1 MRFRTATPC
10 GGRAGKGTDGIM
22 IVEQATGEAPVQAS
36 AASAWLPAL
45 DLLGQGFAVFD
56 TDLRLVVCNARF
68 GILRAVPPSL
78 CRPGTPLEA
87 ILRFFVER
95 GDYGPGDVDTLV
107 RTAIAPSRE
116 GRAET
121 IERRLPDGRIILV
134 EIRPIPAGG
143 MLVVYSDVTDLCR
156 RENDLRDAREA
167 ADGALR
173 ELQALL
179 DTIEYGILFVD
190 AGMRIRIANRA
201 YRRMWQF
208 PEGFFDHHPHLRE
221 DMEFAR
227 GKGMYYIP
235 DGDWPAYLEA
245 RVDEIRRGDLAPT
258 EMRMADG
265 RVVQYQCIALPH
277 GGRMLTYFDITA
289 LKQRE
294 EELRANTRIL
304 RGTLENI
311 DQGITMVD
319 ANLNVI
325 AFNQRFLELLD
336 LPADRFRIGFSM
348 EEAFRFNA
356 ARGEYGPGDAETQ
369 VRERM
374 ERQRRFEPHHFERVR
389 PDGTVIEIRG
399 VPLPAGGMVATY
411 TDVTQQRRAEVALR
425 EAKALLEQKVVERTA
440 ESVAAKERF
449 IAAAES
455 MADGLAIYDAEDR
468 LAYYNAR
475 YPEHFSQLHRPVL
488 RIGMKFDDVV
498 DEYLAAG
505 PLYHPDMGPDYLE
518 RRRALH
524 RVPTAEHEM
533 RLADGRWLRI
543 RENGMPGGGRVVL
556 TTDITSQ
563 KDAEAE
569 LARQRE
575 ALVQSEKLS
584 AFGSL
589 LAGVSHELNNP
600 LSIVVAQAA
609 LLQET
614 TNDPKVLMRSE
625 KISTAAERC
634 AKIVK
639 TFLAMARRR
648 PPERTAVNLND
659 TVAAALEVLAYGL
672 RSAGV
677 DVVRELYQGLPVM
690 RADAD
695 QLHQVVTNLLLNAQQ
710 AMMDRPGR
718 RRLRIATSFD
728 SARDEIRLVVD
739 DTGPGVPKELRAKI
753 FEPFF
758 TTKPA
763 GAGLGFGLALCHGLM
778 ESHGGGIAVD
788 DAPGGGAR
796 FIVTL
801 PYVAPPSAPAALRE
815 REATPQRGGRILI
828 VDDEPDIAATCSD
841 ILAIDG
847 HRCELAE
854 NGRAALERVAAHDYD
869 LILSDMRMPQLDGP
883 GFYRELCRVKPAL
896 AGRIMFL
903 TGDTLSPA
911 IQRFLEEAK
920 RPFIEKPLDPKQLRQ
935 AVTAALAA
943 FKAS

>member
-1 MRFRTATPC
+1 
-10 GGRAGKGTDGIM
+10 M
-22 IVEQATGEAPVQAS
+22 IVEQSTDDAAAQA
-36 AASAWLPAL
+36 AAGNGWLPAL

-56 TDLRLVVCNARF
+56 ADLRLVVCNAPF
-68 GILRAVPPSL
+68 GALRGVPDAL
-78 CRPGTPLEA
+78 CRPGAALED
-87 ILRFFVER
+87 IVRFFAER
-95 GDYGPGDVDTLV
+95 GDYGPGNVESLV
-107 RTAIAPSRE
+107 RAAIAPSRE
-116 GRAET
+116 ARAET
-121 IERRLPDGRIILV
+121 AERRMPDGRIILV
-134 EIRPIPAGG
+134 EMRPIPGGG
-143 MLVVYSDVTDLCR
+143 MLIVYSDVTGLRR
-156 RENDLRDAREA
+156 RENELREAREA

-179 DTIEYGILFVD
+179 DTIEYGILFLD
-190 AGMRIRIANRA
+190 ADMRIRIANRA

-208 PEGFFDHHPHLRE
+208 PEGFFDDHPHLRE
-221 DMEFAR
+221 DMEYAH
-227 GKGMYYIP
+227 GKGMFHIP
-235 DGDWPAYLEA
+235 DGNWDGYLES
-245 RVDEIRRGDLAPT
+245 RVEDIRRGDCGPIEL
-258 EMRMADG
+258 RMADG

-294 EELRANTRIL
+294 EELRAKTAIL
-304 RGTLENI
+304 GATLENM

-325 AFNQRFLELLD
+325 AFNRRFIELLD
-336 LPADRFRIGFSM
+336 LPADRFALGFNL

-356 ARGEYGPGDAETQ
+356 ARGEYGPGDPEAM

-374 ERQRRFEPHHFERVR
+374 KRHRRFEAHHIERVR
-389 PDGTVIEIRG
+389 PNGTVLEIRG
-399 VPLPAGGMVATY
+399 IPLAGGGMVSTY
-411 TDVTQQRRAEVALR
+411 TDITQQRKAEAALR

-449 IAAAES
+449 LAAAES

-468 LAYYNAR
+468 LAFYNAR
-475 YPEHFSQLHRPVL
+475 YPEHFSQALRSVL
-488 RIGMKFDDVV
+488 RLGMKFDELLED
-498 DEYLAAG
+498 YLAAG
-505 PLYHPDMGPDYLE
+505 PFYHEEMGPDYVE

-524 RVPTAEHEM
+524 RLPTAEHEV

-543 RENGMPGGGRVVL
+543 RENNMPGGGRVVL
-556 TTDITSQ
+556 TTDITGQ
-563 KDAEAE
+563 KQAEAE

-589 LAGVSHELNNP
+589 LAGVAHELNNP
-600 LSIVVAQAA
+600 LSIVVAQSAM
-609 LLQET
+609 LQET
-614 TNDPKVLMRSE
+614 TNDPKVLMRGE

-677 DVVRELYQGLPVM
+677 EIVRELHQGLPVI

-695 QLHQVVTNLLLNAQQ
+695 QVHQVVTNLLLNAQQ
-710 AMMDRPGR
+710 AMMDRPGK
-718 RRLRIATSFD
+718 RRLRVATSFD
-728 SARDEIRLVVD
+728 AMRQDVQLVID
-739 DTGPGVPKELRAKI
+739 DTGPGVPKDLRTKI

-763 GAGLGFGLALCHGLM
+763 GSGLGFGLALCHGLM
-778 ESHGGGIAVD
+778 EAHGGRIAVD

-801 PYVAPPSAPAALRE
+801 PSTAPVSVPEAPRE
-815 REATPQRGGRILI
+815 REVLRPNGGRILI

-841 ILAIDG
+841 ILAMDG

-854 NGRAALERVAAHDYD
+854 NGRIALERVAAKDFD
-869 LILSDMRMPQLDGP
+869 LILSDLRMPQLDGP
-883 GFYRELCRVKPAL
+883 GFYRELCRLKPAL
-896 AGRIMFL
+896 AERIMFL

-911 IQRFLEEAK
+911 IQRFLGEAQ
-920 RPFIEKPLDPKQLRQ
+920 RPYIEKPLDPKQLRQ
-935 AVTAALAA
+935 AVAAALTA
-943 FKAS
+943 KRP

>member
-1 MRFRTATPC
+1 
-10 GGRAGKGTDGIM
+10 
-22 IVEQATGEAPVQAS
+22 
-36 AASAWLPAL
+36 
-45 DLLGQGFAVFD
+45 
-56 TDLRLVVCNARF
+56 
-68 GILRAVPPSL
+68 
-78 CRPGTPLEA
+78 
-87 ILRFFVER
+87 
-95 GDYGPGDVDTLV
+95 
-107 RTAIAPSRE
+107 
-116 GRAET
+116 
-121 IERRLPDGRIILV
+121 
-134 EIRPIPAGG
+134 
-143 MLVVYSDVTDLCR
+143 MLIVYSDVTDLRR
-156 RENDLRDAREA
+156 RENELREAREA

-190 AGMRIRIANRA
+190 ADMRIRIANRA

-235 DGDWPAYLEA
+235 HGDWAAYLEA

-258 EMRMADG
+258 ELRMADG

-277 GGRMLTYFDITA
+277 GGRMLTYFDITS

-294 EELRANTRIL
+294 EELRAKTAIL
-304 RGTLENI
+304 GATLENM

-319 ANLNVI
+319 AHLDVI
-325 AFNQRFLELLD
+325 AFNRRFIELLD
-336 LPADRFRIGFSM
+336 LPADRFRLGFNM
-348 EEAFRFNA
+348 EQAFRFNA
-356 ARGEYGPGDAETQ
+356 ARGEYGPGDVEAL

-374 ERQRRFEPHHFERVR
+374 ERQRRFEPHHIERVR
-389 PDGTVIEIRG
+389 PDGTVLEIRG
-399 VPLPAGGMVATY
+399 VPLPGGGMVATY
-411 TDVTQQRRAEVALR
+411 TDITQQRKAEAALH

-449 IAAAES
+449 LAAAES

-468 LAYYNAR
+468 LAFFNAR
-475 YPEHFSQLHRPVL
+475 YPEHFMPAHRSVL
-488 RIGMKFDDVV
+488 RLGKTFDELVED
-498 DEYLAAG
+498 YLAAG
-505 PLYHPDMGPDYLE
+505 PFFHEEMGPNYIE
-518 RRRALH
+518 RRKALRH
-524 RVPTAEHEM
+524 LPTAEHEA

-543 RENGMPGGGRVVL
+543 RENSMPGGGRVIL
-556 TTDITSQ
+556 TTDITAR
-563 KDAEAE
+563 KHAEAE

-609 LLQET
+609 MLQET

-672 RSAGV
+672 RSAGIE
-677 DVVRELYQGLPVM
+677 VVRELYQGLPVM

-728 SARDEIRLVVD
+728 NARQEISLVVD
-739 DTGPGVPKELRAKI
+739 DTGPGVPKDLRAKI

-778 ESHGGGIAVD
+778 ESHGGGITVD

-801 PYVAPPSAPAALRE
+801 PYAAPPSAPALPRE
-815 REATPQRGGRILI
+815 REVVPQRGGRILI

-854 NGRAALERVAAHDYD
+854 NGRAALERIAVGDFD
-869 LILSDMRMPQLDGP
+869 LILSDLRMPQLDGP
-883 GFYRELCRVKPAL
+883 GFFRELCRVKPAL
-896 AGRIMFL
+896 ADRIMFL
-903 TGDTLSPA
+903 TGDTLSPS

-920 RPFIEKPLDPKQLRQ
+920 RPYIEKPLDPKQLRQ
-935 AVTAALAA
+935 AVAAALAG
-943 FKAS
+943 FNKAS

>member
-1 MRFRTATPC
+1 
-10 GGRAGKGTDGIM
+10 M
-22 IVEQATGEAPVQAS
+22 IVEKPTDDAPAQAAAATG
-36 AASAWLPAL
+36 WLPAL

-56 TDLRLVVCNARF
+56 ADLRLVACNARF
-68 GILRAVPPSL
+68 GMLRAVPPQL
-78 CRPGTPLEA
+78 CRPGAALED
-87 ILRFFVER
+87 IIRFFAQR
-95 GDYGPGDVDTLV
+95 GDYGPGNIETLV

-116 GRAET
+116 ARAET
-121 IERRLPDGRIILV
+121 AERRLPDGRIVLV
-134 EIRPIPAGG
+134 EIRPIPSGG
-143 MLVVYSDVTDLCR
+143 MLVVYSDVTDLRR
-156 RENDLRDAREA
+156 RENELREAREA
-167 ADGALR
+167 ADSALR

-190 AGMRIRIANRA
+190 ADMRIRIANRA

-208 PEGFFDHHPHLRE
+208 PEGFFDHHPSLRE

-235 DGDWPAYLEA
+235 DGDWDAYLKS
-245 RVDEIRRGDLAPT
+245 RVDDIRRGDIAPT
-258 EMRMADG
+258 ELRMADG

-294 EELRANTRIL
+294 EELRAKTAIL
-304 RGTLENI
+304 GATLENM

-319 ANLNVI
+319 ADLNVI
-325 AFNQRFLELLD
+325 AFNRRFMELLD
-336 LPADRFRIGFSM
+336 LPADRFKLGFNL
-348 EEAFRFNA
+348 EDAFRFNA
-356 ARGEYGPGDAETQ
+356 ERGEYGPGDIETF
-369 VRERM
+369 VRARV

-389 PDGTVIEIRG
+389 PDGTVLEIRG
-399 VPLPAGGMVATY
+399 IPLPGGGMVATY
-411 TDVTQQRRAEVALR
+411 TDITQQRKAEAALH
-425 EAKALLEQKVVERTA
+425 EAKALLEQKVVQRTEEAVTAKDAAEAAER
-440 ESVAAKERF
+440 EVKFVNERF
-449 IAAAES
+449 LAAAES

-468 LAYYNAR
+468 LAFYNAR
-475 YPEHFSQLHRPVL
+475 YPEHFSRAHRSIL
-488 RIGMKFDDVV
+488 RLGMKFDELLED
-498 DEYLAAG
+498 YLAAG
-505 PLYHPDMGPDYLE
+505 SFYHEEMGPDYVE

-524 RVPTAEHEM
+524 RLPTAEHEM
-533 RLADGRWLRI
+533 RLADGRWLRV

-556 TTDITSQ
+556 TTDITGQ
-563 KDAEAE
+563 KHAEAE

-589 LAGVSHELNNP
+589 LAGVAHELNNP

-614 TNDPKVLMRSE
+614 ASDPKVLMRSE

-672 RSAGV
+672 RSAGIEI
-677 DVVRELYQGLPVM
+677 VRELYQGLPMM

-728 SARDEIRLVVD
+728 SASQQVRLVVD
-739 DTGPGVPKELRAKI
+739 DTGPGVPRDLRAKI

-778 ESHGGGIAVD
+778 ESHGGSIAVD

-801 PYVAPPSAPAALRE
+801 PCTAPVSGPERPRE
-815 REATPQRGGRILI
+815 REVTPPRGGRILI
-828 VDDEPDIAATCSD
+828 IDDEPDIAATCSD

-854 NGRAALERVAAHDYD
+854 NGRVALERIAAGDFD
-869 LILSDMRMPQLDGP
+869 LILSDLRMPQLDGP
-883 GFYRELCRVKPAL
+883 GFYRELCRLKPAL
-896 AGRIMFL
+896 ADRIMFL

-911 IQRFLEEAK
+911 IQRFIEESK

-935 AVTAALAA
+935 AVAAALAGC
-943 FKAS
+943 SRPV